1 MTWQPLLALP
11 ARLLAPILLALL
23 ASLAIGINHG
33 LLLHDLEASVVQE
46 ESWRLRERLGLEQ
59 SRLEIQFGLENPQ
72 QVRRLVSALA
82 LREGISHA
90 WLVEDG
96 QRVFAA
102 LARTQIDQAW
112 PTLMA
117 REDPVLAEAA
127 RQALA
132 LNDPTPRIVPIQ
144 DGRALLGT
152 VPVGRRHHLLVRMDL
167 APAQAS
173 RRFDARG
180 QLRREAASVGLF
192 VLLLAALL
200 HALWF
205 RRATRLT
212 ATATALGTGQLDA
225 RARLDGRD
233 ELAAIGAALDAMA
246 DRQQHQQAELRR
258 LAVLIRHSPV
268 VAFTWQAQPGWP
280 VSFVS
285 ENAEDWGYRR
295 EDFLTGKVRY
305 IDLVHPD
312 DRAWLEADVA
322 EHLAHGPDHYRQEY
336 RLQRPDGG
344 WRWVDDRTWLARDDQ
359 GAVTAIHGLISD
371 NTDYHR
377 VASQAIESAAT
388 LRAIF
393 EGVHEGILV
402 VDLAETRVVMVNPAL
417 CGMLGQPEAA
427 WLEQPADRLH
437 PEADRPGLRER
448 YAAMARGQF
457 EAQPLVTL
465 RGPHDSVWLAEAS
478 VAPIS
483 LSGRAC
489 VLWVLR
495 NVTERARAEAALAE
509 SEARHRYLF
518 EHNPAPMLIYERHSL
533 RLVAVNEAFLSHY
546 GYAPEEALALRLPDL
561 HLEQEKAAVVA
572 QARAPHG
579 QAEAG
584 EWHHRRKNGDTLTVV
599 AHAHDLVHEGRPCR
613 VVVLTD
619 ISALKRAEQDLRQRN
634 SELEQFNEAS
644 IGRELRMIELKR
656 EINALAGEL
665 GRPAPYALEF
675 AEPPPE
681 EPRP

>member
-11 ARLLAPILLALL
+11 ARLLAPLLLAVL
-23 ASLAIGINHG
+23 ATLAIGINHW
-33 LLLHDLEASVVQE
+33 LLLRDLEASVVQE
-46 ESWRLRERLGLEQ
+46 ESRRLRERLGLEQ

-90 WLVEDG
+90 WLIEDG
-96 QRVFAA
+96 QRVFGA
-102 LARTQIDQAW
+102 LARTQIGQAW
-112 PTLMA
+112 PTLLA
-117 REDPVLAEAA
+117 REDPALAEAA
-127 RQALA
+127 RRALA
-132 LNDPTPRIVPIQ
+132 LNDPTPRIEPIQ
-144 DGRALLGT
+144 GGKALLGT
-152 VPVGRRHHLLVRMDL
+152 VPVGRRHHLLVRVDL

-173 RRFDARG
+173 RRFETRG
-180 QLRREAASVGLF
+180 QLQREAASVGLF

-205 RRATRLT
+205 RRAARLT

-225 RARLDGRD
+225 RASLGGRD

-246 DRQQHQQAELRR
+246 DRQQHQQIELRR
-258 LAVLIRHSPV
+258 LADLIRHSPV
-268 VAFTWQAQPGWP
+268 VAFTWQARPGWP

-285 ENAEDWGYRR
+285 ENVEDWGYRR
-295 EDFLTGKVRY
+295 EDFLTGQLHY

-312 DRAWLEADVA
+312 DRAWLEAEVA
-322 EHLAHGPDHYRQEY
+322 EHLAHGPDRYRQEY
-336 RLQRPDGG
+336 RLKRLDGG
-344 WRWVDDRTWLARDDQ
+344 WRWVDDRTWLTRDPQ

-377 VASQAIESAAT
+377 VATQAIESAAA

-417 CGMLGQPEAA
+417 CEMLGQAEAE
-427 WLEQPADRLH
+427 LIEQPAETLH
-437 PEADRPGLRER
+437 PEDARSSLRER
-448 YAAMARGQF
+448 YAAMAQGRF
-457 EAQPLVTL
+457 EAGTLLSL
-465 RGPHDSVWLAEAS
+465 RGPDDSVWLAEAS

-495 NVTERARAEAALAE
+495 DVTERARAEAALAE

-561 HLEQEKAAVVA
+561 YPQEEKAAIVA
-572 QARAPHG
+572 LARELHG
-579 QAEAG
+579 HAETG
-584 EWHHRRKNGDTLTVV
+584 EWHHRRKDGDYITVV
-599 AHAHDLVHEGRPCR
+599 AHAHDLVHEGRACR

-656 EINALAGEL
+656 EINGLASEL
-665 GRPAPYALEF
+665 GRPAPYSLEF
-675 AEPPPE
+675 AEPPAEASKP
-681 EPRP
+681 